1 MLSKQELVAFEQEI
15 AELYEAGNIKAPVH
29 LRNGNEQILID
40 IFDKLQI
47 SKEDYVF
54 STWASHLHALLKG
67 IDPTQIRQDI
77 LEGRSITL
85 HYAEHNFFSSA
96 IVGGICP
103 IAVGTAMALKKQTKP
118 TRVYCFIG
126 DMAFRTGICHESIVY
141 AVSQNLHITFIVED
155 NKKSVGTPTEE
166 CWGDIP
172 TKRLYDFY
180 KNISTQTSVDVLYYQ
195 YEMTYPHSGTG
206 VFVEF

>member
-40 IFDKLQI
+40 IFDKLEI

-67 IDPTQIRQDI
+67 IEPAQIRQDI

-85 HYAEHNFFSSA
+85 HYTEHNFFSSA
-96 IVGGICP
+96 IVAGICP
-103 IAVGTAMALKKQTKP
+103 IAVGTAMALKKQAKP

-126 DMAFRTGICHESIVY
+126 DMAFRTGVCHESIVY
-141 AVSQNLHITFIVED
+141 AVSQNLPITFIVED

-166 CWGDIP
+166 CWGGIP
-172 TKRLYDFY
+172 TKRLYEFY
-180 KNISTQTSVDVLYYQ
+180 ENISIQTSVDVLYYQ

>member
-1 MLSKQELVAFEQEI
+1 MLSKQKLVAFEQEI

-141 AVSQNLHITFIVED
+141 AVSQNLPITFIVED